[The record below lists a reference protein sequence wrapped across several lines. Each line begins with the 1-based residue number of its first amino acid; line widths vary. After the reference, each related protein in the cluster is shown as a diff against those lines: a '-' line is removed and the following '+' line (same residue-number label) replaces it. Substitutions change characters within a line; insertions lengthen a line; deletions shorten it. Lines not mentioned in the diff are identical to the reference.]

1 MVVMIVKFL
10 PNVKM
15 NYTVHVVGCSS
26 IFPPFRSGLVELPL
40 CVRGIRLKGGGAFLR
55 ITKLHKDPS
64 TLTPPLLVGEHQ
76 VRAAST
82 SQEHYFNHKV

>member
-1 MVVMIVKFL
+1 MFCTMVVMIVKFL

-40 CVRGIRLKGGGAFLR
+40 CVRGIRLKGA
-55 ITKLHKDPS
+55 K
-64 TLTPPLLVGEHQ
+64 
-76 VRAAST
+76 
-82 SQEHYFNHKV
+82 